1 LEVLAFF
8 ASETHTFVVMRR
20 VAQDLFGVVE
30 SSSGGLGE
38 DLCRHIFRQ
47 VVNAV
52 AHLHK
57 HNIVHGDLKMENI
70 LVDDDCTVFLS
81 DFGASYNRHSQGYRR
96 PMGTLAFAAPE
107 LQPYYEKQMRRCSP
121 ALYPLSGLEVPPEF
135 HLEECSVTA
144 TAPVLGGRV
153 GEAPQ
158 AVDGTKADMWALGIL
173 LLQMLTAY
181 PVDTTNKYT
190 MALHHL
196 RFNKRPSQA
205 VLALVQ
211 GLLSA
216 DPGGRP
222 SASQLL
228 VDQNWLTSV

>member
-1 LEVLAFF
+1 
-8 ASETHTFVVMRR
+8 
-20 VAQDLFGVVE
+20 
-30 SSSGGLGE
+30 
-38 DLCRHIFRQ
+38 
-47 VVNAV
+47 
-52 AHLHK
+52 
-57 HNIVHGDLKMENI
+57 
-70 LVDDDCTVFLS
+70 
-81 DFGASYNRHSQGYRR
+81 
-96 PMGTLAFAAPE
+96 MGTLAFAAPE
-107 LQPYYEKQMRRCSP
+107 LQPFYEKQMRRCSP

-135 HLEECSVTA
+135 HLEESAA
-144 TAPVLGGRV
+144 TAASPLLGGGG
-153 GEAPQ
+153 GEAPGAAPQ

-190 MALHHL
+190 VALHHL

-211 GLLSA
+211 ALLAS
-216 DPGGRP
+216 DPAGRP